1 MGMYAITSGELI
13 LDEIELHEPD
23 VSIVSKVEAYVEGE
37 RLYIKGKLY
46 KKNTDSYKQRAYLK
60 VVDDAGR
67 SSYQYVTLYKV
78 EKEPDKL
85 NALVS
90 DAMKDIQEEIELQSL
105 VTAAMAEFQ
114 GIHQEMVRQQER
126 AALAEKQRQQE
137 KERQRIAEQKQQK
150 PDKGWSFSR

>member
-1 MGMYAITSGELI
+1 SERDTLTPKQAKPEQDAVSGRVF
-13 LDEIELHEPD
+13 DF
-23 VSIVSKVEAYVEGE
+23 
-37 RLYIKGKLY
+37 
-46 KKNTDSYKQRAYLK
+46 
-60 VVDDAGR
+60 
-67 SSYQYVTLYKV
+67 

-85 NALVS
+85 NELVS
-90 DAMKDIQEEIELQSL
+90 DAMKDIQEEIDLQSL
-105 VTAAMAEFQ
+105 VNDAMAEFQ